1 MIDIHNHILPGIDD
15 GCRNLEESLELAKL
29 AAKEGIRHIIAT
41 PHHANG
47 RYQNEAEKVQ
57 QAVAQLNQDLSDEGV
72 TLQIH
77 AGQEIRVYKELLD
90 DLNEG
95 KLLTL
100 AGSRYMLLEFSSSRV
115 PDGIEDLLHELSLA
129 GITAIIA
136 HPERNME
143 LSGNLGRLA
152 ELINR
157 GALAQMTTHS
167 INGLFGRKIQS
178 ISLEMCRSNLIHFL
192 SSDAHHPVERPI
204 SLQTS
209 ATTIINK
216 VGKKTYSYY
225 TENANKVLYNQE
237 IIPISHKV
245 HNKKRF
251 LFW

>member
-1 MIDIHNHILPGIDD
+1 MIDIHNHILPGVDD
-15 GCRNLEESLELAKL
+15 GCRDLEESLELARL
-29 AAKEGIRHIIAT
+29 AVKDDIHHIIAT

-47 RYQNEAEKVQ
+47 RYQNDAGKVR
-57 QAVAQLNQDLSDEGV
+57 QAVDDLNGALSAEGIN
-72 TLQIH
+72 LQIH
-77 AGQEIRVYKELLD
+77 TGQEIRVYKELLD
-90 DLNEG
+90 DLNAG

-100 AGSRYMLLEFSSSRV
+100 ADSRYMLLEFSSSRV
-115 PDGIEDLLHELSLA
+115 PDGIEDLLHELRLA

-143 LSGNLGRLA
+143 LSGNLSRFA
-152 ELINR
+152 DLIDR

-178 ISLEMCRSNLIHFL
+178 ISLDMCRSNLIHFL
-192 SSDAHHPVERPI
+192 SSDAHNPLERPV
-204 SLQTS
+204 SLQTA
-209 ATTIINK
+209 ATYIMK
-216 VGKKTYSYY
+216 KLGEKTYTYY
-225 TENANKVLYNQE
+225 KENADRVLYNQE

>member
-15 GCRNLEESLELAKL
+15 GCRSLEESLELARL
-29 AAKEGIRHIIAT
+29 AVKEGIHHIIAT

-47 RYQNEAEKVQ
+47 RYHNEAEEVR
-57 QAVAQLNQDLSDEGV
+57 QAAAQLNLALSEEGLD
-72 TLQIH
+72 LQIH
-77 AGQEIRVYKELLD
+77 TGQEIRVYKELLD
-90 DLNEG
+90 DLNAG

-115 PDGIEDLLHELSLA
+115 PEGIEDLLHELSLA

-143 LSGNLGRLA
+143 LAGNLSRLA
-152 ELINR
+152 DLIDR

-178 ISLEMCRSNLIHFL
+178 ISLDMCRSNLIHFL
-192 SSDAHHPVERPI
+192 SSDAHNPMERPFF
-204 SLQTS
+204 LQTA
-209 ATTIINK
+209 ATYIM
-216 VGKKTYSYY
+216 KKLGEGTYSYY
-225 TENANKVLYNQE
+225 KENASRVLYNQE
-237 IIPISHKV
+237 IIPISHNV